1 MQSGDYLARRMKLL
15 DLHILMAV
23 ARAGSMNKAAVAL
36 NMSQPAVSRSIAEL
50 EHAVGVKLLDRN
62 ARGVEPNA
70 YGRAL
75 LDGGTAVFDDLRQAV
90 KNIEFL
96 ADPTAGEVRI
106 GSISPVAASFVT
118 AAIDRLSRRHPRI
131 TFHLV
136 TTQTERLHRE
146 LSERNV
152 DLLVAQRFGPL
163 ADEQLGFEKL
173 YDDPYVVV
181 AGAQNPWAR
190 RRRIKLAELMSEPWA
205 LPPPE
210 SALGSLI
217 MEAFRASG
225 LDYPRPTVHVF
236 AAEGRISLLETGRF
250 LSIFSK
256 SRLTLPTER
265 PHLKVLPVD
274 APFPSLP
281 VGLLYLKNRTLSP
294 ATQLFFEHAREVA
307 KLLTARRASNGRR

>member
-1 MQSGDYLARRMKLL
+1 MKLL

-23 ARAGSMNKAAVAL
+23 AQAGSMNKAAAAL
-36 NMSQPAVSRSIAEL
+36 NMTQPTVSRSIAEL
-50 EHAVGVKLLDRN
+50 EHTVGVRLLDRN

-106 GSISPVAASFVT
+106 GSNAPVAASLVP
-118 AAIDRLSRRHPRI
+118 AVIDRLSRRHPRI

-136 TTQTERLHRE
+136 TTETERLYRE

-152 DLLVAQRFGPL
+152 DLVVGQRFGPL
-163 ADEQLGFEKL
+163 ADEQLGFERL
-173 YDDPYVVV
+173 YDEPLVVV
-181 AGAQNPWAR
+181 ASVQNPWAR
-190 RRRIKLAELMSEPWA
+190 RRRIKLAELMNELWA

-210 SALGSLI
+210 SALGSLF
-217 MEAFRASG
+217 MEAFGASG
-225 LDYPRPTVHVF
+225 LNYPRATVCVF
-236 AAEGRISLLETGRF
+236 AHEARISLLETGRF

-265 PHLKVLPVD
+265 PQLKVLPVE
-274 APFPSLP
+274 APLPSRP

-294 ATQLFFEHAREVA
+294 ATQLFFHHAREVA
-307 KLLTARRASNGRR
+307 KPLVRQMR

>member
-23 ARAGSMNKAAVAL
+23 AQAGSMNKAAAAL

-50 EHAVGVKLLDRN
+50 ERAVGVRLLDRN

-75 LDGGTAVFDDLRQAV
+75 LDGGTVVFDDLRQAV

-106 GSISPVAASFVT
+106 GSNPPNAASFVT
-118 AAIDRLSRRHPRI
+118 AVIDRLSRRHPRI

-136 TTQTERLHRE
+136 TTEAERLHRE

-152 DLLVAQRFGPL
+152 DLLVGQRIGPL

-173 YDDPYVVV
+173 YDDPSVVV
-181 AGAQNPWAR
+181 ASAQNPWAR
-190 RRRIKLAELMSEPWA
+190 RRKVKLAELMNELWA
-205 LPPPE
+205 LPPLE
-210 SALGSLI
+210 SALGSLF

-225 LDYPRPTVHVF
+225 LDFPRATVCVF
-236 AAEGRISLLETGRF
+236 EAEARISLLETGRF

-265 PHLKVLPVD
+265 PHLKVLPVEG
-274 APFPSLP
+274 PLPSRP

-294 ATQLFFEHAREVA
+294 ATQLFFQHAREVA
-307 KLLTARRASNGRR
+307 GLLARKMR

>member
-23 ARAGSMNKAAVAL
+23 AQAGSMNKAAVAL
-36 NMSQPAVSRSIAEL
+36 NMSQPAISRSIAEL
-50 EHAVGVKLLDRN
+50 EHAVGVRLLDRN

-75 LDGGTAVFDDLRQAV
+75 LDGGTAVFDDLRQAL

-106 GSISPVAASFVT
+106 GSNPPVAASFVT
-118 AAIDRLSRRHPRI
+118 AVIDRLSRRYPRI
-131 TFHLV
+131 AFHLV
-136 TTQTERLHRE
+136 TTETERLHRE

-152 DLLVAQRFGPL
+152 DLVAGQRSGPL

-173 YDDPYVVV
+173 YDEPFVVV
-181 AGAQNPWAR
+181 ASAQNPWAR
-190 RRRIKLAELMSEPWA
+190 RRRIKLAELMNELWA
-205 LPPPE
+205 LPPLE
-210 SALGSLI
+210 SALGSLF

-225 LDYPRPTVHVF
+225 LNYPRATVCVF
-236 AAEGRISLLETGRF
+236 AHEARISLFETGRF

-265 PHLKVLPVD
+265 PQLKVLPVE
-274 APFPSLP
+274 APLPSRP

-294 ATQLFFEHAREVA
+294 ATQLFFHHAREVA
-307 KLLTARRASNGRR
+307 KPLVRKMR

>member
-23 ARAGSMNKAAVAL
+23 AQAGSMNKAAVAL
-36 NMSQPAVSRSIAEL
+36 NMSQPAISRSIAEL
-50 EHAVGVKLLDRN
+50 EHAVGVRLLDRN

-106 GSISPVAASFVT
+106 GSNPPVAASFVT
-118 AAIDRLSRRHPRI
+118 AVIDRLSRRHPRI
-131 TFHLV
+131 AFHLV
-136 TTQTERLHRE
+136 TTETERLHRE

-152 DLLVAQRFGPL
+152 DLVAGQRFGPL

-173 YDDPYVVV
+173 YDEPFVVV
-181 AGAQNPWAR
+181 ASAQNPWAR
-190 RRRIKLAELMSEPWA
+190 RRRIKLAELMNELWA
-205 LPPPE
+205 LPPLE
-210 SALGSLI
+210 SALGSLF

-225 LDYPRPTVHVF
+225 LNYPRAIVYVF
-236 AAEGRISLLETGRF
+236 AHEARISLLETGRF

-265 PHLKVLPVD
+265 PQLKVLPVE
-274 APFPSLP
+274 APLPSRP

-294 ATQLFFEHAREVA
+294 ATQLFFHHAREVA
-307 KLLTARRASNGRR
+307 KPLVRKMR

>member
-1 MQSGDYLARRMKLL
+1 MQPGDYLARHMKLL

-23 ARAGSMNKAAVAL
+23 AQAGSMNKAAAAL
-36 NMSQPAVSRSIAEL
+36 NMSQPAISRSIAEL
-50 EHAVGVKLLDRN
+50 ERAVGVRLLDRN

-90 KNIEFL
+90 KNIESL

-106 GSISPVAASFVT
+106 GSNPPITASFVT
-118 AAIDRLSRRHPRI
+118 AVIDRLSRRHPRM
-131 TFHLV
+131 TFHVV
-136 TTQTERLHRE
+136 TTRSERLHRE

-152 DLLVAQRFGPL
+152 DLLVGQRIGPL

-173 YDDPYVVV
+173 YDDPFVVV
-181 AGAQNPWAR
+181 ASAQNPWAR
-190 RRRIKLAELMSEPWA
+190 RRSIKLAELMNELWA

-210 SALGSLI
+210 SALASVI

-225 LDYPRPTVHVF
+225 LNYPRATVSVF
-236 AAEGRISLLETGRF
+236 AHEARISLLETGRF

-265 PHLKVLPVD
+265 PQLKVLPVE
-274 APFPSLP
+274 APLPSRP

-294 ATQLFFEHAREVA
+294 ATQLFFHHAREVA
-307 KLLTARRASNGRR
+307 KPLVRKMR

>member
-1 MQSGDYLARRMKLL
+1 MQPGDYLARRMKLL

-23 ARAGSMNKAAVAL
+23 AQAGSMNKAAAAL
-36 NMSQPAVSRSIAEL
+36 NMSQPAVSRSIAQL
-50 EHAVGVKLLDRN
+50 EHTVGVTLLDRN

-106 GSISPVAASFVT
+106 GSNPPVAASLVPT
-118 AAIDRLSRRHPRI
+118 VIDRLSRRHPRI

-136 TTQTERLHRE
+136 TTETERLHRE

-152 DLLVAQRFGPL
+152 DLVVGQRFGPL

-173 YDDPYVVV
+173 YDEPLVVV
-181 AGAQNPWAR
+181 ASVQNPWAR
-190 RRRIKLAELMSEPWA
+190 RRRIKLAELMNELWA

-210 SALGSLI
+210 SALGSLF
-217 MEAFRASG
+217 MEAFGARG
-225 LDYPRPTVHVF
+225 LNYPRATVCVF
-236 AAEGRISLLETGRF
+236 AHEARISLLETGRF

-256 SRLTLPTER
+256 SRLTLPTAR
-265 PHLKVLPVD
+265 PQLKVLPVE
-274 APFPSLP
+274 APLPSRP

-294 ATQLFFEHAREVA
+294 ATQLFFHYAREVA
-307 KLLTARRASNGRR
+307 KPLVRKMR

>member
-1 MQSGDYLARRMKLL
+1 MQPGDYLARRMKLL

-23 ARAGSMNKAAVAL
+23 AQAGSMNKAAAAL
-36 NMSQPAVSRSIAEL
+36 NMSQPAVSRSIAQL
-50 EHAVGVKLLDRN
+50 EHTVGVTLLDRN

-106 GSISPVAASFVT
+106 GSNPPVAASLVPT
-118 AAIDRLSRRHPRI
+118 VIDRLSRRHPRI

-136 TTQTERLHRE
+136 TTETERLHRE

-152 DLLVAQRFGPL
+152 DLVVGQRFGPL

-173 YDDPYVVV
+173 YDEPLVVV
-181 AGAQNPWAR
+181 ASVQNPWAR
-190 RRRIKLAELMSEPWA
+190 RRRIKLAELMNELWA

-210 SALGSLI
+210 SALGSLFL
-217 MEAFRASG
+217 EAFGVSG
-225 LDYPRPTVHVF
+225 LNYPRATVCVF
-236 AAEGRISLLETGRF
+236 AHEARISLLETGRF

-256 SRLTLPTER
+256 SRLTLPTAR
-265 PHLKVLPVD
+265 PQLKVLPVE
-274 APFPSLP
+274 APLPSRP

-294 ATQLFFEHAREVA
+294 ATQLFFHYAREVA
-307 KLLTARRASNGRR
+307 KPLVRKMR